1 MATTAAEVIE
11 ALKEAG
17 LRRQFDAIDDNP
29 ATPGEVVLWAGH
41 GTPVYSVEQALRI
54 ARERNEPQYDEDDE

>member
-29 ATPGEVVLWAGH
+29 ATPGEVVLWAGS
-41 GTPVYSVEQALRI
+41 GRPVYSVEQALKI
-54 ARERNEPQYDEDDE
+54 AREAAAESQYEEED